1 LYVVVL
7 LSLRKVL
14 EGLKLNSQITVDKMH
29 CSPSEKQQESTKNKL
44 HIRHNE
50 QNQKAPAAVSPPVQN
65 HACINYASFAESE
78 IIAMFNRINSLVL
91 PSHPLDDLVGQLGG
105 SAVVSDLTG
114 RAEELQ
120 ELRKAATRE
129 GSASILLN
137 PSSCVKQER
146 QLFME
151 GKKRVAVVCSWPSS
165 QVCLSLGYHGKP
177 STASSGSSVNAKK
190 PNSDRVYI
198 AMEMSYTVTHNM
210 MQLEAHSSSET
221 PTPDLYFLLGPGT
234 IARWFAA
241 SLLIHLAAL
250 GVTFKK
256 QREDEL
262 STSTVL
268 RARLLQQIWSGAH
281 GCDVSAN
288 ARYSVD
294 ALYSSFQSLR
304 AKDPEATQWLT
315 EMNLITENIGKP
327 PTDVLTAFFNRVQG
341 MPIDVQHSILI
352 QFETSLKLIFLPLS
366 PIAAPM
372 SSDSE

>member
-1 LYVVVL
+1 M

-29 CSPSEKQQESTKNKL
+29 SSSSEKQQESTKNKL
-44 HIRHNE
+44 HTRYKE
-50 QNQKAPAAVSPPVQN
+50 QNQSSPAAVSPPVQN
-65 HACINYASFAESE
+65 HAWINHASFAESE
-78 IIAMFNRINSLVL
+78 IIAMVNRINSLVL
-91 PSHPLDDLVGQLGG
+91 PSHPLDDLVSQLGG
-105 SAVVSDLTG
+105 SEAVSDLTG
-114 RAEELQ
+114 RADT
-120 ELRKAATRE
+120 TRE

-137 PSSCVKQER
+137 PSGCVKQER

-165 QVCLSLGYHGKP
+165 EVRLSLGYHGKP
-177 STASSGSSVNAKK
+177 STASSGSSVNAKR
-190 PNSDRVYI
+190 PNNDRVYI

-234 IARWFAA
+234 SARWFAA
-241 SLLIHLAAL
+241 SLLAHLVAL

-256 QREDEL
+256 QLEDEL
-262 STSTVL
+262 STRRAL
-268 RARLLQQIWSGAH
+268 RARLLQQIRSGAY

-304 AKDPEATQWLT
+304 AKDPEAMQWLT
-315 EMNLITENIGKP
+315 EMNLVTEKIGKP
-327 PTDVLTAFFNRVQG
+327 PTDVLTAFFDRVQG
-341 MPIDVQHSILI
+341 MPIDVQHSVLN

-372 SSDSE
+372 SSDGE